1 MRNFNEEIIL
11 EYREVQQIAKKTIE
25 YAKKIIKPGM
35 NLVDVRK
42 LCEQKMLELGADSF
56 WYWDIGAFV
65 FAGDETTVS
74 VSGKQYVTSDR
85 IIDENDIVTIDLS
98 PQNGNIWGD
107 FARTIILENGVV
119 TDKDKITNAEWKKGL
134 LMEDKL
140 HSELIKF
147 VGMET
152 TFEELYYHINELIL
166 REGFINLDFMG
177 NLGHSIVKDK
187 NDRIYTEKG
196 NTKMISDVKY
206 FTFEPHISIP
216 GSKYGFKK
224 ENIYYFENGKLVEL

>member
-1 MRNFNEEIIL
+1 MNNRTGYLMKNTALFALGNL
-11 EYREVQQIAKKTIE
+11 GT
-25 YAKKIIKPGM
+25 KIISFFLIPLYTKVLTTEQYGIVD
-35 NLVDVRK
+35 LV
-42 LCEQKMLELGADSF
+42 
-56 WYWDIGAFV
+56 
-65 FAGDETTVS
+65 
-74 VSGKQYVTSDR
+74 
-85 IIDENDIVTIDLS
+85 VTISTIVVPILS
-98 PQNGNIWGD
+98 LNIAEAVMRFNLD
-107 FARTIILENGVV
+107 KDA
-119 TDKDKITNAEWKKGL
+119 DKDKITNAEWKKGL

-152 TFEELYYHINELIL
+152 TFEELSYHINELIL

-187 NDRIYTEKG
+187 DDRIYTEKG

-206 FTFEPHISIP
+206 FTFEPHVSIP

>member
-1 MRNFNEEIIL
+1 
-11 EYREVQQIAKKTIE
+11 
-25 YAKKIIKPGM
+25 M
-35 NLVDVRK
+35 NLLDVRK

-56 WYWDIGAFV
+56 WYWDVGAFV

-85 IIDENDIVTIDLS
+85 TIDENDIVTIDLS
-98 PQNGNIWGD
+98 PQSDNIWGD
-107 FARTIILENGVV
+107 FARTIIIENGVV
-119 TDKDKITNAEWKKGL
+119 KDKEKIVNVEWKKGL
-134 LMEDKL
+134 MMEDKL
-140 HSELIKF
+140 HNELIEF
-147 VGMET
+147 IGMKT

-166 REGFINLDFMG
+166 KEGFINLDFMG

-196 NTKMISDVKY
+196 NTQKISDIKY